1 MESPG
6 TRLIL
11 GIQDI
16 GLSIVNDTK
25 LEEMFYISLTKSKVI
40 WTETKKSRVKPL
52 SGALNDQLEKLHRV
66 HVEESTNDTALA
78 RKKYESEDYEVQHR
92 FFSSLSHSLSLCFK
106 DGDIQR

>member
-1 MESPG
+1 VESPG

-25 LEEMFYISLTKSKVI
+25 YEEMFYISLTKSKVI

-52 SGALNDQLEKLHRV
+52 AGPLNDQLEKLHQV
-66 HVEESTNDTALA
+66 YVLESASETASA
-78 RKKYESEDYEVQHR
+78 RKKYESEDYEVMHP
-92 FFSSLSHSLSLCFK
+92 FPSVSLTLSLCLF
-106 DGDIQR
+106 